1 MPNHD
6 HRSEKQKMLAGDLYR
21 ATGDDELAQDHL
33 RADRLLRSYN
43 STGAGEPGRR
53 LALLTELLGSVGE
66 GTVVP
71 PPFHCDYGSNIRLGA
86 RVRQL
91 RLRLPRRGR
100 HRGGRRLPDR
110 HLRAGADRRP
120 PARSG
125 PARCGLRERQA
136 DPHRPQRLDRQRR
149 DPVAGHH
156 GRRRRYHRRGERGD
170 AACAGGGDGGGNPA
184 RGR

>member
-33 RADRLLRSYN
+33 RADRLLRAYN

-66 GTVVP
+66 GTVVR

-86 RVRQL
+86 GVFVNFGCVFLTWSASRW
-91 RLRLPRRGR
+91 
-100 HRGGRRLPDR
+100 
-110 HLRAGADRRP
+110 AT
-120 PARSG
+120 PARSA
-125 PARCGLRERQA
+125 PACRC
-136 DPHRPQRLDRQRR
+136 
-149 DPVAGHH
+149 
-156 GRRRRYHRRGERGD
+156 
-170 AACAGGGDGGGNPA
+170 
-184 RGR
+184 